1 MVLVVAIE
9 GNIGVGKSTVLKNLK
24 AHYAADKR
32 VAFVDEPVGLWEEND
47 LLSAMYEDRISRA
60 AFQLMALT
68 TRFATLQ
75 KVLRSEDADLVITER
90 SIFSDR
96 HCFAAVNLDKDS
108 ADATAYN
115 VTHDALVT
123 ALPPGLQHASVLL
136 AAPRRTVVERIAKR
150 GRAAENKTE
159 DEADDKNEGCG
170 IPDAYLASLDD
181 AHASYF
187 EDHVEASA
195 RCRIDATA
203 SPAEVCAAVL
213 ASIVGLRSR
222 AAEAEAEEEGR
233 LLLEVAASDKL
244 PPASPLTPAAR
255 SPTSVMGLDGGDKKA
270 WLTKAATTMGS
281 ELSPVTSPRT
291 SPKPMRRRPS
301 LEGIMGSPSSR

>member
-9 GNIGVGKSTVLKNLK
+9 GNIGVGKSTVLSNLK
-24 AHYAADKR
+24 AHYATDKR
-32 VAFVDEPVGLWEEND
+32 VAFVDEPVSVWEEND
-47 LLSAMYEDRISRA
+47 LLSAMYENRISRCS
-60 AFQLMALT
+60 FQLMALT

-75 KVLRSEDADLVITER
+75 NVLRSSDADLVITER

-96 HCFAAVNLDKDS
+96 HCFAAVNLEKGS
-108 ADATAYN
+108 ADVTAYN

-123 ALPPGLQHASVLL
+123 ALPAGLEHASILL
-136 AAPRRTVVERIAKR
+136 AAPRSTVVTRIAKR
-150 GRAAENKTE
+150 GRAAENKT
-159 DEADDKNEGCG
+159 DEETDKGCG
-170 IPDAYLASLDD
+170 IPDEYLASLDD

-195 RCRIDATA
+195 RHRVDATA
-203 SPAEVCAAVL
+203 MPADVCAAVL
-213 ASIVGLRSR
+213 AVIDGLRSR

-233 LLLEVAASDKL
+233 LLLQVATDKL
-244 PPASPLTPAAR
+244 APVSPQTSAAR
-255 SPTSVMGLDGGDKKA
+255 SPTSVMGHDGENKA
-270 WLTKAATTMGS
+270 RLFKVASTMGS
-281 ELSPVTSPRT
+281 ELSPVASPRT